1 MVIKHIGVW
10 SLARVLAIIYAVIGI
25 VIGFFVAFFSLISAA
40 AGTVADAG
48 VPGLGMIFGF
58 GAIFILPIMYGII
71 GLVGGLIVGLIYNAI
86 AGSVGGIEIELE

>member
-10 SLARVLAIIYAVIGI
+10 SLARILAIVYAALGI
-25 VIGFFVAFFSLISAA
+25 VIGFFFAFFSLISAA
-40 AGTVADAG
+40 AGAVAD
-48 VPGLGMIFGF
+48 VPGLGMIFGV

-71 GLVGGLIVGLIYNAI
+71 GLVGGLIIGLIYNAI